1 MLTEN
6 DLINLMRDLE
16 SDRVERTE
24 SIDDLEKY
32 CIATCA
38 FSNDFPG
45 HKLPGY
51 LLIGVDNKG
60 NPKGLKITDR
70 LLLKLG
76 EIRASGNVLPIPA
89 LNIYKIALSDG
100 SGEVAIVEVLPS
112 DLPPVRYKGQVWIRV
127 GPRRAIASE
136 AEERRLIER
145 RVSHARTFDLR
156 PCLGSTV
163 SDLAVDLFLNSY
175 RHQAIAPDVIEAN
188 NREVTRQLAALRFF
202 DLKHNCPTHAGIL
215 LFAKDPRAWLPGCYL
230 QFLRLSGTRLL
241 PEDVLVEKE
250 LQGDLLSLLRELEMV
265 IDAQLI
271 TRPISQTT
279 LREQAVSDYPRY
291 ALREFLMNAVMHRD
305 YESTG
310 PIRFYWFSDR
320 IEIQNPGSLYGEA
333 SPENF
338 PRQNAYRNP
347 VLAEAMKTLGFVNR
361 YGSGVERAQHA
372 LKENGNSPAKFEFDA
387 GYFLVTLNA
396 RT

>member
-1 MLTEN
+1 MT
-6 DLINLMRDLE
+6 DLE

-45 HKLPGY
+45 HRLPGY

-60 NPKGLKITDR
+60 NPKGLKATDR
-70 LLLKLG
+70 LLLRLG
-76 EIRASGNVLPIPA
+76 EIRANGNVLPIPA

-127 GPRRAIASE
+127 GPRRAIATE
-136 AEERRLIER
+136 TEERRLTER
-145 RVSHARTFDLR
+145 RISHAKTFDLR

-163 SDLAVDLFLNSY
+163 ADLAADLFLNTY
-175 RHQAIAPDVIEAN
+175 RQHAISQDVIEAN
-188 NREVTRQLAALRFF
+188 NRGITQQLAALRFY
-202 DLKHNCPTHAGIL
+202 DPKNDCPTNAGIL
-215 LFAKDPRAWLPGCYL
+215 LFAKDPRGWLPGCYL
-230 QFLRLSGTRLL
+230 QFLRLSGELL
-241 PEDVLVEKE
+241 RPEEVLMEKE
-250 LQGDLLSLLRELEMV
+250 LQGDLLTVLRELEMV
-265 IDAQLI
+265 IDTQLAA
-271 TRPISQTT
+271 RPVPQTT
-279 LREQAVSDYPRY
+279 LREQAVLDYPRY
-291 ALREFLMNAVMHRD
+291 ALREFLMNSVMHRD
-305 YESTG
+305 YEATG

-372 LKENGNSPAKFEFDA
+372 LLENGNPPAEFAFDA
-387 GYFLVTLNA
+387 GYFLVTLKA